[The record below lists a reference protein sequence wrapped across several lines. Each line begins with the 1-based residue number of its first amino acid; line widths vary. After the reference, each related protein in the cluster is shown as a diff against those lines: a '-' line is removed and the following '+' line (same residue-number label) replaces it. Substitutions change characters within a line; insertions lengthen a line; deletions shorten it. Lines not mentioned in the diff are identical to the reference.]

1 MCIHIITTFSC
12 GHSSIDFSP
21 TTSHCGL
28 GSSICSA
35 NSQALPLKE
44 RENVACDEC
53 YWAGRDPKALLEMRA
68 ECLRIDSAFDA
79 EAEKKKEVEVIID
92 RVVGNDWDSFFF
104 STDL

>member
-1 MCIHIITTFSC
+1 M
-12 GHSSIDFSP
+12 
-21 TTSHCGL
+21 
-28 GSSICSA
+28 
-35 NSQALPLKE
+35 
-44 RENVACDEC
+44 ACDEC